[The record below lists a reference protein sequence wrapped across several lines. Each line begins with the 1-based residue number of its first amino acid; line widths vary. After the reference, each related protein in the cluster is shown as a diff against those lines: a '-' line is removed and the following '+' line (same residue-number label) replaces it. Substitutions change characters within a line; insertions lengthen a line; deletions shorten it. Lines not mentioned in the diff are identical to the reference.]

1 VLHHS
6 SSSSSSTIWRYNP
19 LWFWASSTLRLRH
32 HTQWHNTVG
41 STPLDEWSAR
51 RRDLYLTNTQHSQ
64 QTNIHAPGRIR
75 TRNPS
80 RRAAAD
86 PRFRPLGHWDRQLS
100 FSATEMRKESHVKP
114 QFKYPTVNST
124 KIDRKITLHFLTGGI
139 IFVTVKNLYTVYYT
153 NAQTNEWHHEPALVV
168 SSATMLLDNFLS
180 FTEKALLRGGKA
192 EPVILFNSRKS
203 VPLFCIS
210 RSRHFCDAT
219 TSFAQNVI
227 LYKIYI

>member
-1 VLHHS
+1 MCVASLS
-6 SSSSSSTIWRYNP
+6 SSSSIWRYNP
-19 LWFWASSTLRLRH
+19 LWFWASSNLRLWH
-32 HTQWHNTVG
+32 HTQGHTKV
-41 STPLDEWSAR
+41 SRTPLDEWSAR
-51 RRDLYLTNTQHSQ
+51 RRDLYPKNTQHSQ
-64 QTNIHAPGRIR
+64 QTNIHAPGGIR

-100 FSATEMRKESHVKP
+100 FSAIEMRKKIHEKP
-114 QFKYPTVNST
+114 QFKYPPVNST
-124 KIDRKITLHFLTGGI
+124 KLDRKITLHFVTGGI

-153 NAQTNEWHHEPALVV
+153 NAQTNEWHPEPALVV

-180 FTEKALLRGGKA
+180 FTAKALLRGGKA
-192 EPVILFNSRKS
+192 EPIIMINSRKS